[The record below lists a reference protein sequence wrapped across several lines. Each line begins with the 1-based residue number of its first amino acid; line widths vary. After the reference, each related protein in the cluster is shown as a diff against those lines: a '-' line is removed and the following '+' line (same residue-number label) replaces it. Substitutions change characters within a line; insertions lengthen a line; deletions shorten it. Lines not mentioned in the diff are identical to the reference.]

1 MLIYQKPEQLIAPN
15 LPRRLSPEKAFLFE
29 NKGTLKILE
38 IGSNGKE
45 IENYFKKKG
54 HQYFSFDLANRDAL
68 HNGDMNFLPYH
79 DRSFDAVLID
89 STLQYSSSPE
99 QTVLEVSRV
108 LTDEGILVGSVAFL
122 EPGIWKSHTHFTH
135 RGVNELLRRCGFL
148 PLNIWNSWSVIEA
161 LEIAIADDPK
171 ITEKTELLISLA
183 RLKESKGYEQLSANV
198 NFAAGLNFHA
208 KKTES
213 K

>member
-1 MLIYQKPEQLIAPN
+1 MLVYQKPEQLIAPN

-45 IENYFKKKG
+45 IENYFKEKG
-54 HQYFSFDLANRDAL
+54 HQYISFDLANRDAL

-79 DRSFDAVLID
+79 DRSFDAVLIN

-99 QTVLEVSRV
+99 RTILEISRV
-108 LTDEGILVGSVAFL
+108 LTKDGILVGSVAFL
-122 EPGIWKSHTHFTH
+122 EPGVWKSHTHFTY
-135 RGVNELLRRCGFL
+135 RGVNELLRRCDFL
-148 PLNIWNSWSVIEA
+148 PLNIWTSWSVIEA
-161 LEIAIADDPK
+161 LEIAIVDDTRV
-171 ITEKTELLISLA
+171 TEKTELLMGLA
-183 RLKESKGYEQLSANV
+183 KLKESKGYEQLSTNM

-208 KKTES
+208 IKTES